1 MSKIVSKNDKI
12 DGSGQVGMGLLLL
25 LPQGVLC
32 DLVFCREL
40 LASAAPCGLFCMFHL
55 PRTGDFV
62 VFERFFSTTWSS
74 GTEKPRSARTT
85 NLASFI
91 KNEALTCVNA

>member
-1 MSKIVSKNDKI
+1 MSKIISKNDKI

-62 VFERFFSTTWSS
+62 VFERFFRQY
-74 GTEKPRSARTT
+74 GRLEQRNAEAPARLI
-85 NLASFI
+85 LASFI
-91 KNEALTCVNA
+91 K